1 MTDAA
6 AAAATPAAPP
16 ANAAEARTVLDA
28 RMGDKAWG
36 AKLFAGDV
44 ATTTEY
50 RDLRALINNPDPAD
64 SVTVAMSSQ
73 DLGML
78 PNAAAVELRGAAGYL
93 REMGLND
100 VQVRETLEGKEPTA
114 EEVAIA
120 RQWKAQS
127 FKSQDFVKRMM
138 AGEPDVRRQL
148 LVANII
154 LSSAKA

>member
-1 MTDAA
+1 
-6 AAAATPAAPP
+6 
-16 ANAAEARTVLDA
+16 
-28 RMGDKAWG
+28 
-36 AKLFAGDV
+36 
-44 ATTTEY
+44 
-50 RDLRALINNPDPAD
+50 
-64 SVTVAMSSQ
+64 
-73 DLGML
+73 ML

-120 RQWKAQS
+120 RQCKAQS